1 MSAVYVYALQDRA
14 GRRRSLLGHV
24 IEIIPVEGIYAA
36 VERRSAAPRISEASL
51 RVQHQIVVELGR
63 AADAILPAGSARS
76 WSRRSSSALCVRLRQ
91 GILQESL
98 ERVRGREQMTVR
110 ILGPSR
116 RSSVAGSR
124 KARSATEYLAR
135 RRSSLTLPPTAV
147 LVSRAVRGLV
157 SAEEIDGAR
166 GGIQATLNHLVLRG
180 CAAEYRALVRDAVAD
195 MKARVTVTVSGPW
208 PPFAFVPDLW
218 MSG

>member
-36 VERRSAAPRISEASL
+36 VERRSAAPRMSEASL

-63 AADAILPAGSARS
+63 AADAILPARFG
-76 WSRRSSSALCVRLRQ
+76 ALVESKELQRVVRLRQ

-98 ERVRGREQMTVR
+98 ERVRSREQMTVR
-110 ILGPSR
+110 IFGPSR
-116 RSSVAGSR
+116 RPSVAGSR
-124 KARSATEYLAR
+124 KARSGTEYLAR
-135 RRSSLTLPPTAV
+135 RRSSLTPPPTAA

-166 GGIQATLNHLVLRG
+166 GGIQATLNHLVSRG
-180 CAAEYRALVRDAVAD
+180 CAAEYRALVREAVAD
-195 MKARVTVTVSGPW
+195 MEARVRVTVSGPS